1 MKDRIEKVIEI
12 LALKGYRS
20 VTELSRDLGVSP
32 GTVRRYLDR
41 LEQKELIRRTH
52 GGAWTGQNVTE
63 VDHRVRETAQRAE
76 KEAIG
81 RLAWSLIEPNESV
94 YVDAGSTTAH
104 LAAAMDDSRHL
115 TVVTN
120 SIVVLQI
127 LENRTTIGTIMLG
140 GKLNGPS
147 HSLVGPIAEDT
158 ARQFHFTKAFLGANG
173 IDLEEGLTQLNVE
186 ELPVKKR
193 VAANSRQVIVL
204 ADSTKFSRHV
214 FVSFL
219 SLEHVNV
226 IVTDAGIPA
235 EFKKALEGRN
245 IQVLVAQP
253 GANGDD

>member
-1 MKDRIEKVIEI
+1 MNDRIDRVVEI

-20 VTELSRDLGVSP
+20 VTELSEELGVSEA
-32 GTVRRYLDR
+32 TIRRYLDR

-52 GGAWTGQNVTE
+52 GGAWTGQDVTE
-63 VDHRVRETAQRAE
+63 VDYRVRETANRPE

-94 YVDAGSTTAH
+94 YVDSGSTTAH
-104 LAAAMDDSRHL
+104 LAAAMDDSRHV
-115 TVVTN
+115 TVVT
-120 SIVVLQI
+120 SSTVVLQI
-127 LENRTTIGTIMLG
+127 LENRGTIGTIMLG
-140 GKLNGPS
+140 GKLNAPS
-147 HSLVGPIAEDT
+147 HSLVGPIAEET
-158 ARQFHFTKAFLGANG
+158 ARQFHFTKAFLGTNG

-193 VAANSRQVIVL
+193 VAASSRQVIVL
-204 ADSTKFSRHV
+204 ADSTKFSRHL

-219 SLEHVNV
+219 PLERVNV
-226 IVTDAGIPA
+226 IITDAGIPA

-253 GANGDD
+253 GASRDD